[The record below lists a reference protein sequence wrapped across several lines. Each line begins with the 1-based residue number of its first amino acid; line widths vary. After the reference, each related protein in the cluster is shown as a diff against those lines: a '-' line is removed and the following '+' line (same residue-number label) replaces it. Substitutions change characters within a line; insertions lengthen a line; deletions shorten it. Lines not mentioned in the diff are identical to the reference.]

1 MKPRQYRLA
10 SLPLLDLP
18 CRFFGKLQHFQFR
31 RVALQLQALL
41 THTLREISGAC
52 VRNPKLDGPKPRR
65 AHPLEVS
72 IYLVSPLLVP
82 GPVSL
87 RSDQHRVGK
96 EWVGPC
102 RFSWCPDHTKKK
114 KKTK

>member
-1 MKPRQYRLA
+1 MRISDWSSDVCSSDLVCRSRLAMKPRQYRLA

-52 VRNPKLDGPKPRR
+52 VRNPKLDRPKPRR
-65 AHPLEVS
+65 AHPLAVS
-72 IYLVSPLLVP
+72 IYLVSPLLDR
-82 GPVSL
+82 GHVSL
-87 RSDQHRVGK
+87 DRKSTRL
-96 EWVGPC
+96 
-102 RFSWCPDHTKKK
+102 T
-114 KKTK
+114 